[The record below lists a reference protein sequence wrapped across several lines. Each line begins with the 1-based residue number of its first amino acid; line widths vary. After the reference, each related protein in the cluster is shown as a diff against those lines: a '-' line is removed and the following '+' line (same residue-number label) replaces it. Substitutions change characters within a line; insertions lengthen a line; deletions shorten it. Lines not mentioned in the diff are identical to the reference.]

1 MRGQG
6 RTIGQKLSASSFA
19 AIAVVA
25 AALGSAVG
33 ARAATRS
40 LDMGDLLVSDANNA
54 RVLVV
59 EPDTGGTWQLTPRA
73 GSGPNLLVAP
83 AGIAMCS
90 SGTVYVVD
98 ATINRLI
105 RIDPRTGT
113 QSIVNQGFFGTGGP
127 LNVGAAPWGIFVGT
141 DYTIAP
147 PELPPQFCGSDG
159 DLWVTARGSTEVRRT
174 VVTGSPL
181 FSLSTEQVASAASL
195 ASARGAAIGSTG
207 GVLLWRVLQVALG
220 PSGWATVY
228 LDTGEVVPGSAALP
242 ATYDGVATWGSSVA
256 LTRRVETVIPPGL
269 PVCIYAASGVHAST
283 GGFTDLN
290 TGHFVWSAPAP
301 VSLGGLFRCPIA
313 IASAPNG
320 SVYVTDTSQPFGGSA
335 RVIRLGPAG
344 TWNAQTLVAEIPDGA
359 TLTWP
364 AGIAVAPV
372 SAPEP
377 DGAAA
382 VALGVLACFGAIS
395 SSRRRRAAPLALA
408 RASTGR
414 GADRRPRRRMA
425 GWQRARRPAAASTC
439 GRSAP
444 GGRGWGHGQEQ

>member
-1 MRGQG
+1 MSDQG
-6 RTIGQKLSASSFA
+6 RTIGRKLSASSFA

-25 AALGSAVG
+25 VAALGSAVG
-33 ARAATRS
+33 ARAGTRS

-59 EPDTGGTWQLTPRA
+59 EPGTGETWPLTPRA
-73 GSGPNLLVAP
+73 GSGPNLLVEP
-83 AGIAMCS
+83 AGIVMCS
-90 SGTVYVVD
+90 SGTVYVAD

-105 RIDPRTGT
+105 RVDPRTGT
-113 QSIVNQGFFGTGGP
+113 QSIVNRGFLGTGEP

-141 DYTIAP
+141 DYALFEP
-147 PELPPQFCGSDG
+147 PEPPPQFCGSDG
-159 DLWVTARGSTEVRRT
+159 DLWVTARESTEVRRT
-174 VVTGSPL
+174 VVTGSLL
-181 FSLSTEQVASAASL
+181 FNLGTEQVASAALL

-228 LDTGEVVPGSAALP
+228 LETGEVVPGSAALP
-242 ATYDGVATWGSSVA
+242 ATYDGVATWGSSVV
-256 LTRRVETVIPPGL
+256 LTRREETVIPPGL
-269 PVCIYAASGVHAST
+269 RFCIYAASGVHAST
-283 GGFTDLN
+283 GGITDLN
-290 TGHFVWSAPAP
+290 TGHYVWSAPTP

-313 IASAPNG
+313 LASAPNG

-344 TWNAQTLVAEIPDGA
+344 TWNVQTLVAEIPDGA

-377 DGAAA
+377 DGAAV
-382 VALGVLACFGAIS
+382 VALGVLTCFGAIS

-408 RASTGR
+408 RACTGR
-414 GADRRPRRRMA
+414 GAERRPRRRMA
-425 GWQRARRPAAASTC
+425 G
-439 GRSAP
+439 
-444 GGRGWGHGQEQ
+444 